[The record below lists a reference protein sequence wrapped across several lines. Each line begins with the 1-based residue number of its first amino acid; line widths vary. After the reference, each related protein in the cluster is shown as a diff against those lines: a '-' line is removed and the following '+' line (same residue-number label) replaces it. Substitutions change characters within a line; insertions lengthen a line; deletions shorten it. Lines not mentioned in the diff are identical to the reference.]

1 MNGEVKYGETRSSVR
16 LVIDQIDALKE
27 SLKAVVRQ
35 FGEVTDALRQVEK
48 EKKANDKEVDQ
59 VREKLRAIQSVTL

>member
-1 MNGEVKYGETRSSVR
+1 
-16 LVIDQIDALKE
+16 LLKG
-27 SLKAVVRQ
+27 AVRQ

-48 EKKANDKEVDQ
+48 EKKANDKEVGQ